1 MHSPL
6 NREYTSPPARRGF
19 AETRLF
25 RPRPPMSTNG
35 GELWTPNSPF
45 QDHASAYSSLS
56 PFQTGSR
63 VPPPPPPQNTANK
76 GDEYAADLEAIY
88 SKQLE
93 LFKSSAR
100 QQPVSTNSD
109 IFYQPRAVSAP
120 TGRPPNLVIPPQHPA
135 VGGTTPPHVGRAT
148 PLTVSLPSVGHTT
161 PPAFGA
167 TMPLS
172 VSLPNVGHTTPP
184 TVGATT
190 PLRVSSLVAPP
201 PSAMSMSQSGDDVDL
216 TFAFTRASDY
226 LGERPSTS
234 SSPHVTDE
242 CSNAMDGPQG
252 ARGAT
257 SRLAP
262 SRKDVTSRRVVKA
275 TLAELEAD
283 AAKRRREKKHA
294 LDELA
299 TTEHTYRDQ
308 LAAFVE
314 TLQRPL
320 RNFVESGG
328 AVASALG
335 GRRPPAEDV
344 QALYNAFAPLPAE
357 ALLSI
362 SDRLISALDRRTNPY
377 EDATVMVGDVF
388 ERIADE
394 VNTSMCSWYDWHER
408 ADAELRRLTD
418 KSTLLSAFVTD
429 AANDTRCIDHQVSSL
444 LIAPTQRLVRQ
455 MLFLERLTK
464 TTLESHPDFG
474 RLDTAYRKWREIL
487 EACNKVAGNHAMQR
501 RAEALERVLD
511 GAPLSVVVTAPGR
524 YLTHEGSLTKI
535 GGATVRP
542 DYFFLFETLS
552 ATELLHTSAPDT
564 HGRFAYK
571 RFLKVLHVED
581 VELADGDDCDAT
593 PGAVR
598 RASLFGAASK
608 LGGSSGSHRQL
619 FVGQVAVT
627 AGGGP
632 SSNDGHAA
640 TSTHGEPN
648 ASTLLLRLVASN
660 PNDAKNGH
668 IYTLAGARDN
678 LLEWKSKVTKALG
691 KNTAEWKLRFKG
703 DIEVLGEAYASF
715 PCNEVKDSSK
725 SSFMWFFSG
734 RFGGM
739 IIRAVTGGAR
749 SGKLTWHESL
759 RVEAIDPA
767 TIPPDSVRGDKL
779 KRKISIHATNVFR
792 ILSVEKTLIVV
803 SEDKDLIVE
812 LMRRHE

>member
-1 MHSPL
+1 
-6 NREYTSPPARRGF
+6 
-19 AETRLF
+19 
-25 RPRPPMSTNG
+25 MSSNG
-35 GELWTPNSPF
+35 GELWTPDSPF
-45 QDHASAYSSLS
+45 QAHIPAKASPSQL
-56 PFQTGSR
+56 QTESR
-63 VPPPPPPQNTANK
+63 VPPPPPPPTNVAGNADK
-76 GDEYAADLEAIY
+76 SAAALEAIF
-88 SKQLE
+88 SQQIE
-93 LFKSSAR
+93 LFESSAR
-100 QQPVSTNSD
+100 QQQTGSSSFGQLRTM
-109 IFYQPRAVSAP
+109 SAP
-120 TGRPPNLVIPPQHPA
+120 TGRPPNLVIPPHHPMLGA
-135 VGGTTPPHVGRAT
+135 TSPPDVGRAT
-148 PLTVSLPSVGHTT
+148 
-161 PPAFGA
+161 
-167 TMPLS
+167 PLS
-172 VSLPNVGHTTPP
+172 VSLPNMGHTTPP
-184 TVGATT
+184 AVGGTT
-190 PLRVSSLVAPP
+190 PLRVSSLAGPP
-201 PSAMSMSQSGDDVDL
+201 PSALSTSCSVDDLDL
-216 TFAFTRASDY
+216 NMVPFLRASE
-226 LGERPSTS
+226 LGERSSTS
-234 SSPHVTDE
+234 SSAYMTE
-242 CSNAMDGPQG
+242 EQFNTKNGSLGTGN
-252 ARGAT
+252 AT
-257 SRLAP
+257 SRPVP
-262 SRKDVTSRRVVKA
+262 SRNDAPKRHVKTA

-283 AAKRRREKKHA
+283 SAKRRREKKHA

-320 RNFVESGG
+320 RKFVESGG
-328 AVASALG
+328 AVTSALG

-344 QALYNAFAPLPAE
+344 QALHNAFAPLPAE

-362 SDRLISALDRRTNPY
+362 SYRLMSALDRRTNPY
-377 EDATVMVGDVF
+377 DDATVMVGDVF
-388 ERIADE
+388 ERLADE
-394 VNTSMCSWYDWHER
+394 VHDAMCSWYDWHER
-408 ADAELRRLTD
+408 ADAELRRLTE
-418 KSTLLSAFVTD
+418 KSTVLGAFVAD

-474 RLDTAYRKWREIL
+474 RLDTAYRKWRDIL

-564 HGRFAYK
+564 NGRFAYK
-571 RFLKVLHVED
+571 RFLRVLHVED

-608 LGGSSGSHRQL
+608 LGGNSGSHRQL
-619 FVGQVAVT
+619 VVGSVAVT

-632 SSNDGHAA
+632 SSNDGHAGA
-640 TSTHGEPN
+640 ATHGEPN

-691 KNTAEWKLRFKG
+691 KNTAEWRLRFKG
-703 DIEVLGEAYASF
+703 DFEVLGEAYASF
-715 PCNEVKDSSK
+715 PCAEVRDSSK

-749 SGKLTWHESL
+749 SGKLSWHESL

-767 TIPPDSVRGDKL
+767 TVPPDSVRGEKL
-779 KRKISIHATNVFR
+779 KRKISAHAANVFR
-792 ILSVEKTLIVV
+792 ILCVEKTLIVV